1 MTKTQRTIATA
12 FAGALLSAMATTA
25 LPVQAADEGKMEK
38 CFGVAKAGK
47 NDCQTSHSA
56 CAGTSKVD
64 GQGDAWL
71 FVPAGTC
78 NKLVG
83 GSLQTS

>member
-1 MTKTQRTIATA
+1 MTKTQRNIATA
-12 FAGALLSAMATTA
+12 FAGVLLSAMATTA
-25 LPVQAADEGKMEK
+25 PQVLAAEKGSMEK

-47 NDCQTSHSA
+47 NDCQTSHSS
-56 CAGTSKVD
+56 CAGTSKTD

-78 NKLVG
+78 SKLVG
-83 GSLQTS
+83 GSLKSS